1 MKVLS
6 GWKWLA
12 LTSALASTTAVA
24 ADLVIPWPPGGETD
38 LLMRPI
44 APFMAKHLKQPVR
57 VVNQP
62 GQFGMTGVLATAQ
75 APADG
80 ATWVVVHDYA
90 FSVEVSG
97 QTAANP
103 FKDLMPVCGIVE
115 VPSVL
120 ATNSKAI
127 GNRSAREFLANPGA
141 WKASWTVGPTST
153 NYMLL
158 ALTSQR
164 MGRSLEYKGYR
175 SKEAAISAL
184 LDGEVDLAEVH
195 VNETASGT
203 NRLVMLGLA
212 AEKRDPLKPDLPTL
226 KELGLDVQFRVV
238 RALAVPKAT
247 PAAKVAE
254 LETACRAAAAEPE
267 LNRELAAVGARAHF
281 TPAAEMA
288 RLLESRRTLFQR
300 LTGPSR
306 Q

>member
-1 MKVLS
+1 MGCLS
-6 GWKWLA
+6 FIKGLA
-12 LTSALASTTAVA
+12 LASALASTTAIA
-24 ADLVIPWPPGGETD
+24 ADFVIPWPPGGETD

-44 APFMAKHLKQPVR
+44 APFMAKHLKQAVR

-62 GQFGMTGVLATAQ
+62 GQFGMSGVLATAQ
-75 APADG
+75 AQPDG

-90 FSVEVSG
+90 FSVEISG
-97 QTAANP
+97 QTPANP
-103 FKDLMPVCGIVE
+103 FKDLIPFCGIVE

-120 ATNSKAI
+120 ATNSRALGSK
-127 GNRSAREFLANPGA
+127 SAREFLSNPGSL
-141 WKASWTVGPTST
+141 KASWTVGPTST

-158 ALTSQR
+158 ALSGQK

-184 LDGEVDLAEVH
+184 LDGEADLAEVH
-195 VNETASGT
+195 VNESAGGA
-203 NRLVMLGLA
+203 NRLVMLGVA
-212 AEKRDPLKPDLPTL
+212 ADKRDPLKPDLPTL

-254 LETACRAAAAEPE
+254 LEAACRAAAAEPD
-267 LNRELAAVGARAHF
+267 LGRELAAMGARAQF

-288 RLLESRRTLFQR
+288 RLLESRRNLF
-300 LTGPSR
+300 LKVTGPSR
-306 Q
+306 

>member
-1 MKVLS
+1 MRFLPTIKRLV
-6 GWKWLA
+6 
-12 LTSALASTTAVA
+12 LTSALASTTAIA
-24 ADLVIPWPPGGETD
+24 ADFVIPWPPGGETD

-44 APFMAKHLKQPVR
+44 APHMAKHLKQAVR

-62 GQFGMTGVLATAQ
+62 GQFGMTGVLAAAQ

-80 ATWVVVHDYA
+80 ATWVVIHDYA

-97 QTAANP
+97 QTPANP
-103 FKDLMPVCGIVE
+103 FKDLTPFCGIVE

-120 ATNSKAI
+120 ATNARTL
-127 GNRSAREFLANPGA
+127 GNRSAKDFLASTGA

-158 ALTSQR
+158 ALTGQKL
-164 MGRSLEYKGYR
+164 GRSLEYKGYR

-195 VNETASGT
+195 VNESASGA

-247 PAAKVAE
+247 PATKVAE
-254 LETACRAAAAEPE
+254 LEAACRAAASEPD
-267 LNRELAAVGARAHF
+267 LGRELAAMGARAQF
-281 TPAAEMA
+281 TSAAEMA
-288 RLLESRRTLFQR
+288 KLLDSRRNQFLR
-300 LTGPSR
+300 VTGPSR
-306 Q
+306 

>member
-1 MKVLS
+1 MGHLAFFR
-6 GWKWLA
+6 GLA
-12 LTSALASTTAVA
+12 LTSALVSTTAIA
-24 ADLVIPWPPGGETD
+24 ADFVIPWPPGGETD

-44 APFMAKHLKQPVR
+44 APFMAKHLKQAVR

-62 GQFGMTGVLATAQ
+62 GQFGMSGALATAQ
-75 APADG
+75 AQPDG

-103 FKDLMPVCGIVE
+103 FRDLIPFCGIVE

-120 ATNSKAI
+120 ATNSRAL
-127 GNRSAREFLANPGA
+127 GNKSAREFLSNPGNL
-141 WKASWTVGPTST
+141 KASWTVGPTST
-153 NYMLL
+153 NFMLL
-158 ALTSQR
+158 ALSGQK

-184 LDGEVDLAEVH
+184 LDGETDLAEVH
-195 VNETASGT
+195 INESASGA
-203 NRLVMLGLA
+203 NKLVMLGLA

-254 LETACRAAAAEPE
+254 LESACRAAAAEPD
-267 LNRELAAVGARAHF
+267 LGRELAAMGARAQF
-281 TPAAEMA
+281 TSAADMA
-288 RLLESRRTLFQR
+288 RLLESRRNLF
-300 LTGPSR
+300 LKVTGPSR
-306 Q
+306 